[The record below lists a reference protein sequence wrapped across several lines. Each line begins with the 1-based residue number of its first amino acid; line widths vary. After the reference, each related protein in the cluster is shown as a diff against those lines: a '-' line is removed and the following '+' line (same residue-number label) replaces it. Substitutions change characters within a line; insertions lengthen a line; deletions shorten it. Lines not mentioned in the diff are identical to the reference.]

1 MPDTTYPGP
10 QSIDRYQL
18 DNGIIVLIYRNPTV
32 ESVVVEGL
40 VRAGALVESREQ
52 AGLAG
57 FAAEMLM
64 RGAGD
69 RSFDQI
75 YEELESVGASLNF
88 SGGRH
93 VTEFSGSGLAEDLD
107 LILRLLADCL
117 RRPTFPE
124 DQIEPVRSEII
135 TGLQIRAND
144 TRRMAGLAFREL
156 LYKDHPYGQSA
167 EGYVESISAMN
178 RQEMVQFH
186 ADYYGPQGMIIT
198 LVGAVE
204 PEDALARVKS
214 AFGDWQKEQRPLP
227 EVPPVGRPP
236 ATLRT
241 QVDMPQKTQSD
252 IILGVPGPARSAPD
266 YLEASVANTLFG
278 VIGMYGRL
286 GESVREKQGLA
297 YYAFSRLQ
305 GGLGPSPWFVSTGVA
320 PDKVEQAIDS
330 ILQEIDR
337 LQNDPI
343 PEEELADTQAYR
355 TGSMP
360 VSLETN
366 DGLASSLT
374 DIELY
379 GLGLDY
385 LQLLPDKINAM
396 TPDTVQAAARKYL
409 SSEEIAIA
417 VAGPSQDGPE

>member
-1 MPDTTYPGP
+1 MPDNTYPGP
-10 QSIDRYQL
+10 QSIHRYEL
-18 DNGIIVLIYRNPTV
+18 DNGITVLIYQNPTV

-107 LILRLLADCL
+107 LILGLLADCL

-124 DQIEPVRSEII
+124 GQIEPVRSEII

-167 EGYVESISAMN
+167 EGYVESISAIR

-204 PEDALARVKS
+204 PADALARVKS

-227 EVPPVGRPP
+227 EVPPVARPLT
-236 ATLRT
+236 TLRT

-320 PDKVEQAIDS
+320 PDKVEQAIAS

-337 LQNDPI
+337 LQNEPI

-396 TPDTVQAAARKYL
+396 TPETVQAAARKYL

-417 VAGPSQDGPE
+417 VAGPSWDGSE